1 MLYCDRIYFSE
12 GIVFDKTSESRKC
25 DICHYF
31 YFLDKGCRFQ
41 PDVSNGCHD
50 VLKISMNL
58 SDIAILNIQGGDCR
72 YIIRGF
78 SKREAI
84 NIMQNVD
91 LSEKSE
97 TLQII
102 KIIQNFK
109 KIFENG

>member
-1 MLYCDRIYFSE
+1 MLHYNRIYFSE
-12 GIVFDKTSESRKC
+12 GIVVDKTSESRKC
-25 DICHYF
+25 NICHYF

-50 VLKISMNL
+50 VLLISMNL

-78 SKREAI
+78 SKRDAI
-84 NIMQNVD
+84 NIMQNVG

-109 KIFENG
+109 SIYKNG